1 MKKMMIYL
9 LAAGI
14 GICVCIPTD
23 VSANNV
29 LRHHRHHKRD
39 RGWNENR
46 MIAVNNDYSGYN
58 YMNYYPQPALPVL
71 EDYIPADVVN
81 NLKNTYGQDLYD
93 ITTVKTMNGDDS
105 YVVRVIKDGVV
116 QTINVNSNGT
126 PIM

>member
-1 MKKMMIYL
+1 
-9 LAAGI
+9 
-14 GICVCIPTD
+14 
-23 VSANNV
+23 
-29 LRHHRHHKRD
+29 
-39 RGWNENR
+39 